1 MYRKNAWE
9 KYDDAQLKEVECLA
23 KDYMSF
29 ISCNKTERT
38 QVKGSVE
45 VLESKG
51 FKEFEYGMSLK
62 AGDKVYFVNKKK
74 NVVAFV
80 IGKKPL
86 REGLRILGAHIDSPR
101 LDVKQNPLYEASGL
115 CLLDTHYY
123 GGIKKYQWTCRPLA
137 LVGVVVKKDGTTID
151 VNIGDDESD
160 PAIGINELLIHLSA
174 DQLQKSA
181 SRAVDGED
189 LDITL
194 GSKPMKGVEKD
205 KVKASVLAALKEKYG
220 FDEEDFVS
228 AELEAVPAGKAKDF
242 GLDRSMMAGYGH
254 DDKCC
259 AYSSLRAMVDLDAVP
274 DYTSCVALVD
284 KEEIGSVGASGAQS
298 RFFENCIAELV
309 EATGE
314 DIRRLKVVLSNSYM
328 LSSDVSAA
336 YDPLY
341 PSVMETRNCCYLG
354 NGIVFNKYT
363 GSRGKSGC
371 NDASAEM
378 LGSLRRIMDDANV
391 NWQTAELGKV
401 DQGGGGTIA
410 YILANL
416 NINVIDAGMAV
427 LNMHSPMEVI
437 SKADFYEAYKAY
449 QAFLKGNF

>member
-29 ISCNKTERT
+29 ISNNKTERT

-45 VLESKG
+45 VLKAKG
-51 FKEFEYGMSLK
+51 YKEFEYGMSLK
-62 AGDKVYFVNKKK
+62 TGDKVYFVNKKK
-74 NVVAFV
+74 NVVAFI

-101 LDVKQNPLYEASGL
+101 LDVKQNPLYEAGGL

-151 VNIGDDESD
+151 VNIGDDEND

-174 DQLQKSA
+174 DQMQKSA
-181 SRAVDGED
+181 AKAVDGED

-194 GSKPMKGVEKD
+194 GSKPMKGAEKD

-259 AYSSLRAMVDLDAVP
+259 AYSSLRAMVDLEEVP

-298 RFFENCIAELV
+298 RFFENCIAELI

-314 DIRRLKVVLSNSYM
+314 DIRRLKVALSNSYM

-378 LGSLRRIMDDANV
+378 LGALRRIMDEANV